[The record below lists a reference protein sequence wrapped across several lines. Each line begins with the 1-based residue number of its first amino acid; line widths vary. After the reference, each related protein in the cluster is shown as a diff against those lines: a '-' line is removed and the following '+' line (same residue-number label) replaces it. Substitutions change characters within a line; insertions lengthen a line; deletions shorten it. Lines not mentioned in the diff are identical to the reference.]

1 MALGLLS
8 EFGRGGIFAP
18 IYLLLLPDIDPK
30 GGQKKFGTRFR
41 EKDYGGALVSIGT
54 LVSSI
59 MAIDFGGTLY
69 AWNSARVIAS
79 FVVAAFALL
88 RPRCSSCLASQRL
101 SRSDFFQYN
110 SSRTKKPCSSSYSVQ
125 HRTRGFILNL
135 FMYRYSSI
143 Y

>member
-1 MALGLLS
+1 
-8 EFGRGGIFAP
+8 
-18 IYLLLLPDIDPK
+18 
-30 GGQKKFGTRFR
+30 
-41 EKDYGGALVSIGT
+41 
-54 LVSSI
+54 

-88 RPRCSSCLASQRL
+88 CPRCSSCLASQRL

-125 HRTRGFILNL
+125 HRTRGVILNL

-143 Y
+143 CIRGDDALKAAVRLLLLVLLYTLPVISNGERWYYFVRL